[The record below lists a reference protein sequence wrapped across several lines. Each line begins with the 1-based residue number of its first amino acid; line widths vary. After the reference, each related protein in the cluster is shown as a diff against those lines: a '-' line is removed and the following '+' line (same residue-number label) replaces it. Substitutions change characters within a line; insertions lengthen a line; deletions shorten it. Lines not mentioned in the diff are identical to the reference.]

1 MNKISKLKNAEI
13 IKKIETSYLRT
24 NLPIL
29 KIGDKVKLG
38 VKIEEGGK
46 IRTQAYQGTIISKQN
61 TTINQTIIVRKVM
74 EGIGIERSFLIHS
87 PKIDFI
93 KIEQSSKIRRSKLYY
108 LRKLY
113 GKSARLKQL

>member
-1 MNKISKLKNAEI
+1 
-13 IKKIETSYLRT
+13 
-24 NLPIL
+24 
-29 KIGDKVKLG
+29 
-38 VKIEEGGK
+38 
-46 IRTQAYQGTIISKQN
+46 
-61 TTINQTIIVRKVM
+61 M